1 MSTSEQATIEQFDI
15 IVIGAGVNGVGIARD
30 AALRGM
36 KVLVLEKNDLCSGTS
51 AWSTRLIH
59 GGLRYL
65 EYAELHLVRES
76 LRERE
81 ILLRHAPHLV
91 APMPLSIPL
100 YKGQKRGPLL
110 VGLGMLAYDILSF
123 DKSLPWHRMRGT
135 AATKQRYSELLDQGL
150 RGSAMYYDAQITFA
164 ERLVVET
171 ALDATRHG
179 AVIRTYTPV
188 QEILTEN
195 GRAIGV
201 KALDLQTGQELVA
214 KAPIVCNVSGP
225 WVDELL
231 TKTKQSFPRLMGGTK
246 GSHIVVEPFP
256 GFPDKEPRTGPGG
269 INDGLY
275 VEAGKDARP
284 FFILTW
290 NQQVLIGT
298 TDLRTDEAL
307 DDVKAT
313 REECQ
318 YLLDETN
325 RLFPSANLTLD
336 KINFTYSG
344 VRPLPHTPAGS
355 TSAITRRHQILH
367 HGDKGGPLSG
377 LYSVVGGKLTTYRSL
392 AEQAVNIFERRLG
405 RTRVRCSTHLR
416 PLPGYADLHRQP
428 YLGQLASR
436 HNISSQTAEHL
447 ALVYGMRTEE
457 LLREAGSDG
466 KEVLCPQTGAIAAE
480 VTWAFRQEMAA
491 NLTDLVWRRSMVGW
505 RRDQGKQFA
514 EKALALLQKELGWDE
529 ARCSKEWDHFLK
541 ESSRFQVP
549 SF

>member
-1 MSTSEQATIEQFDI
+1 MNTSSPSIEQFDV

-30 AALRGM
+30 AALRGL

-100 YKGQKRGPLL
+100 YKGQKRGPFL
-110 VGLGMLAYDILSF
+110 VGLGMLAYDLLSF
-123 DKSLPWHRMRGT
+123 DKSLPWHRMRGKDST
-135 AATKQRYSELLDQGL
+135 RKRYSELLEQGL
-150 RGSAMYYDAQITFA
+150 RGSAMYYDAQVTFA

-171 ALDATRHG
+171 ALDAVRHG
-179 AVIRTYTPV
+179 AIIRTYSPV
-188 QEILTEN
+188 QEILSEN
-195 GRAIGV
+195 GKVVGV
-201 KALDLQTGQELVA
+201 KAIDLQTGQELVA

-225 WVDELL
+225 WVDEVLA
-231 TKTKQSFPRLMGGTK
+231 KTKAAFPRLMGGTK

-256 GFPDKEPRTGPGG
+256 GFPDKEPRVGPGG

-325 RLFPSANLTLD
+325 RLFPSAQLTLD

-344 VRPLPHTPAGS
+344 VRPLPNTPEGS
-355 TSAITRRHQILH
+355 TSAITRQHQILH

-405 RTRVRCSTHLR
+405 RKRSRCTTHLR
-416 PLPGYADLHRQP
+416 PLPGYSALHREP
-428 YLGQLASR
+428 YLGQLRER
-436 HNISSQTAEHL
+436 HQISAQTAEHL
-447 ALVYGMRTEE
+447 ALVYGMRGEE
-457 LLREAGSDG
+457 LLAGASPDD
-466 KEVLCPQTGAIAAE
+466 KQVICSQTGAIAAE
-480 VTWAFRQEMAA
+480 VLWAFRHEMAT
-491 NLTDLVWRRSMVGW
+491 NLCDLVWRRSMVGW
-505 RRDQGKQFA
+505 RRDQGKDFA
-514 EKALALLQKELGWDE
+514 EKALAVLQKEFQWSDS
-529 ARCSKEWDHFLK
+529 RCATEWDQFQK
-541 ESSRFQVP
+541 ESCRFQVP
-549 SF
+549 VV